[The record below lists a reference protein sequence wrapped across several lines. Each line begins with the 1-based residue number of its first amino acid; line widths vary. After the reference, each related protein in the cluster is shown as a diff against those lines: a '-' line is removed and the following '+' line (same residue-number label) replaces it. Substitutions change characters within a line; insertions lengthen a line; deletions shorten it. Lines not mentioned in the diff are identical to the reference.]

1 MISLIVQR
9 KDSLNNKVQELNSRL
24 INMCGERDTTFV
36 DHTEAVYT
44 EKHLNESKVHL
55 NKSETSE
62 LAKNVSGFLLQQ
74 D

>member
-1 MISLIVQR
+1 
-9 KDSLNNKVQELNSRL
+9 
-24 INMCGERDTTFV
+24 MCGERDTTFV